1 MKTKLLLLGAA
12 IFILAGCTSAPAS
25 QSNTNTSA
33 SPSTQKVGTTIKT
46 GKIVLLGKNY
56 VVQTGSAQQAI
67 DSYNLDFGSYV
78 GKTVTVSG
86 QFSGDTLF
94 VTKITE

>member
-1 MKTKLLLLGAA
+1 MKTKLLLLGVS
-12 IFILAGCTSAPAS
+12 IFVFAGCSSAPTG

-33 SPSTQKVGTTIKT
+33 SPSTQKVGTTTKT
-46 GKIVLLGKNY
+46 GKIILLGKNY
-56 VVQTGSAQQAI
+56 MIQTGGSQQAI
-67 DSYNLDFGSYV
+67 DSYNLDFSSYV

-94 VTKITE
+94 VTKVTE